1 MHEKLINQQFFL
13 GIDGGGT
20 KCKAILVNESD
31 DILGVGISGSANP
44 LHGFELATTSI
55 IEAATIALKS
65 AGLDNLSLED
75 ITAGVGLAGVNL
87 PAQFKQMQAWQ
98 SPFKTMYL
106 AHDLKIAC
114 FGAHEKSNGA
124 VIITGTGSCGYSN
137 SSGKEL
143 LVGGHG
149 FPQGDQASGAW
160 FGLQVVQQ
168 VLLSLDGI
176 IAASIMNERLLN
188 KLQCENATA
197 IVEAVALQSSTFYAQ
212 LAHIVFDAA
221 EQGDELALAIIKE
234 GATYI
239 DTLVSLLLAKEPVR
253 ISLLGGLADSLIPW
267 LTKETQ
273 SLLSKPLHS
282 PELGAVYFARNELAQ
297 KTQ

>member
-1 MHEKLINQQFFL
+1 MREELRNQQLFL

-31 DILGVGISGSANP
+31 EILGVGISGSANP

-114 FGAHEKSNGA
+114 FGAHEKSTGA

-137 SSGKEL
+137 SNGKEL

-176 IAASIMNERLLN
+176 IAPSIMNELLWN

-212 LAHIVFDAA
+212 LAHIVFDSA

-234 GATYI
+234 GANYI
-239 DTLVSLLLAKEPVR
+239 DTLASLLLAKEPVR

-282 PELGAVYFARNELAQ
+282 PEMGAVYFARNELAQ